1 MRVDGELREIEKGT
15 QLDRYQIHDVE
26 VVVDRVVVKGNARS
40 RVAQSVELA
49 FGAWS
54 GMGSPRADRVRWA
67 GTGGWGELRE
77 VIGEGRRPSGTA

>member
-1 MRVDGELREIEKGT
+1 MRVDGELREIEKGM

-26 VVVDRVVVKGNARS
+26 VVVDRLVIKENVRS

-54 GMGSPRADRVRWA
+54 GVGSPRADRVGWA
-67 GTGGWGELRE
+67 GSGGWGELRE